1 MAVVVSAVAAFYRS
15 LSPAQREAFIA
26 SLDPEVLAFLRADWR
41 TWGRADQQWSTDI
54 AAMFTIW
61 CCGRG
66 WGKTR
71 TGAEAAR
78 WVGENPLAY
87 FGHRDPSKWRGV
99 LVGRTAGDV
108 HGTMLYGPSG
118 IMTITPQAS
127 RPVHVAS
134 HRLLIWPSGV
144 QMLTCSADEPDQL
157 RGPTFAF
164 AWADELCTWPLAKR
178 AEQAD
183 AWDNLVLG
191 LREPASGGPR
201 CVVTTTPRNQ
211 RHLAK
216 LVDRFK
222 AGDKAVHVV
231 FGSTFDN
238 RANLAPEALR
248 EFEEK
253 YKGTRLERQE
263 LWGEVLLDNPSSLWP
278 DAAIFRRVEV
288 AQQRGETYEAAVLRE
303 LQIETVGV
311 AIDPSVAGTPG
322 SAETGI
328 VVGGRGRNGKYYV
341 LEDASVS
348 PERFAGPS
356 FEKAWARAAVEAA
369 RRWRCTSIVGE
380 VNNGGKLVEA
390 NVRSYIEG
398 EAGGDPGAPLRFGSV
413 WASDAKRTRAEPVA
427 MLYQQGRVLHV
438 GGPRTFLALEAALHD
453 FDPTLP
459 AHEQPKPVDRMDALV
474 WLVTYLQDAKVVRSW
489 SALASASAW
498 SAGDDE
504 DLDDLRIFR

>member
-191 LREPASGGPR
+191 LREPATGGPR
-201 CVVTTTPRNQ
+201 CVITTTPRNQ

-216 LVDRFK
+216 LIKRFQD
-222 AGDKAVHVV
+222 GDQAVRVV

-238 RANLAPEALR
+238 RDNLAAEALR
-248 EFEEK
+248 EFESK
-253 YKGTRLERQE
+253 YAGTRLERQE
-263 LWGEVLLDNPSSLWP
+263 LHGELLLDNPSSLWP
-278 DAAIFRRVEV
+278 DAGIFRRLEV
-288 AQQRGETYEAAVLRE
+288 DQERGESYEAACRRA
-303 LQIETVGV
+303 LQLDAVVV
-311 AIDPSVAGTPG
+311 AVDPSVAGTPG
-322 SAETGI
+322 SCETGA
-328 VVGGRGRNGKYYV
+328 VVVGRGRGGRFFV
-341 LEDASVS
+341 LEDVS
-348 PERFAGPS
+348 TSPDKVPGGTTFERL
-356 FEKAWARAAVEAA
+356 WAKRVVEAA
-369 RRWRCTSIVGE
+369 RRWRADVIGE

-390 NVRSYIEG
+390 NVRAFVEG
-398 EAGGDPGAPLRFGSV
+398 EAGGSPGQAIRFGEV
-413 WASDAKRTRAEPVA
+413 WASESKRTRAEPVSL
-427 MLYQQGRVLHV
+427 LYQQGRVIHV
-438 GGPRTFLALEAALHD
+438 GGPRAFLALEAACHD
-453 FDPTLP
+453 FDPTRTP
-459 AHEQPKPVDRMDALV
+459 AEQVRPVDRMDALV
-474 WLVTYLQDAKVVRSW
+474 WGVTYLLDAKVVRSW
-489 SALASASAW
+489 ATMSSAAAW
-498 SAGDDE
+498 AVDDD
-504 DLDDLRIFR
+504 DLDIFQ